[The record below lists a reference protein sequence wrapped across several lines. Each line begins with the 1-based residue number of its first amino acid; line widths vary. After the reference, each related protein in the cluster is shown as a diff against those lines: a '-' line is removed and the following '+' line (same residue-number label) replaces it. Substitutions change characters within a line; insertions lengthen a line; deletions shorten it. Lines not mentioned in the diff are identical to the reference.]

1 MSTPTVKITTNGQ
14 MSLPAELRHRWGSR
28 SVVVVDRGGYAIVR
42 PVPDDVP
49 GALAGAYSGPGPIT
63 DDLRAHERAADA
75 ERDGV
80 HSTRG

>member
-14 MSLPAELRHRWGSR
+14 MSLPAELRHRWGAR

-49 GALAGAYSGPGPIT
+49 TALDGAYSGPGPST
-63 DDLRAHERAADA
+63 DDLRAQERAQDA
-75 ERDGV
+75 ERDDARSADG
-80 HSTRG
+80 